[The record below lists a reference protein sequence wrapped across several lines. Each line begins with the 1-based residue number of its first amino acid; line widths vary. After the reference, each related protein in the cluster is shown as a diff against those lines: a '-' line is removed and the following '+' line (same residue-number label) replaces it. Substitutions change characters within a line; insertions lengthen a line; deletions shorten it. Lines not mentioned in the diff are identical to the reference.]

1 MVKVRLSQMTIT
13 NSKFPPESFPI
24 YSSYTYGTK
33 VVSLNA
39 QVPLNEK
46 DMSTDNV
53 ELDYVNQLAT

>member
-1 MVKVRLSQMTIT
+1 MTIT

-46 DMSTDNV
+46 DMSTDSV